1 MQQLINVFRWK
12 LFQGD
17 LVVKYT
23 CLLTYFWRYSSVLDQ
38 LVLLPYSCRRSHSY
52 SHRSYDISVAMSW
65 CLYNYVTMQW
75 QALECFAAECSL
87 TYDQNVKSRVNW
99 HLSSL
104 SLLRRAFCY
113 AFWTNWFHWIGPT
126 ISLVLV
132 RFSICLLVFSSV
144 SEEFFPE
151 LTY

>member
-1 MQQLINVFRWK
+1 MFLGGNYFKVTWWWNILAYLLIFEGIRQYWINWFYF
-12 LFQGD
+12 LI
-17 LVVKYT
+17 LVGG
-23 CLLTYFWRYSSVLDQ
+23 LILILIDHMIF
-38 LVLLPYSCRRSHSY
+38 LLP
-52 SHRSYDISVAMSW
+52 SW

-87 TYDQNVKSRVNW
+87 TYDQNVFKSRVNW

-113 AFWTNWFHWIGPT
+113 AFWTNWFHWTGPT